1 MLEPGVHLGPYEVV
15 ALVGAG
21 AMGEVY
27 RARDPRL
34 GRDVAIKVLP
44 ASLASDTE
52 RLRRFETEA
61 RAAAALN
68 HPNILAVYDIGQHD
82 GVPYIVSELL
92 EGKNLREHLAEH
104 GALPVRRAVEYAV
117 QIANGL
123 AAAHEKKIV
132 HRDLKPENIFIT
144 TDNRP
149 KILDFGLA
157 KLTKP
162 EPEMPDGNA
171 PTAAGTQPGL
181 LLGTVGYMSPEQV
194 RGMATDYRSDL
205 FTFGAILYEMLSG
218 QRAFQR
224 ETVADTITAILK
236 DHPADLGTLDR
247 RIPILLA
254 RIVERCLEKSPS
266 ARFHSTQDLAF
277 ALAGSLQVA
286 SDAGTPIGADSVA
299 TAVPTRGPL
308 PWIVAASALLLTT
321 VAVVGTMLLRRP
333 QAAEEVVRL
342 TVAPPKDVGQ
352 ILITLRISPDGSR
365 LLFPAVT
372 TADGIRRLWVRP
384 LNMLDAFAI
393 PGTDDATYPFWSPD
407 GRSIGFF
414 ADGKLKKI
422 EPGNGV
428 ATTLCEAEPAAG
440 GTWNADGIIV
450 FSSGGRLFRVSANGG
465 TAVPL
470 KIASEGRER
479 TTLAH
484 PLFLPDGRHFLYLD
498 AGTGAVGEPAIYAGV
513 LDAEDRVSE
522 ARTLIVKAPS
532 AAAYSQGYLFF
543 LRDSTLVAQPFDL
556 TRLALSGDPISIVD
570 QIQTAQA
577 PPSGAFAVS
586 DRVLAFRTGVAARGI
601 ATQLTWFDRSG
612 KAVGTVGEPADYG
625 DVEISPSGSRVA
637 VSVLD
642 PPDGRDVQIFD
653 LTRGLLTTR
662 LTSDRTDDLAAIWS
676 PDESRVVFASRRM
689 GHLDLYVK
697 ASSGAGA
704 EEPLVVDSLD
714 KYPLGWSPDNKYLLF
729 STGSLTQVG
738 GNQGDLWMRAW
749 SDGKATALLADPKY
763 SEFPGKFSPDGRW
776 IAYQSNESGR
786 SEVYVVSFPA
796 LDKKIPI
803 SAGGGRQPRW
813 RRDGQEIFYL
823 ATDNRLVAVSVTPR
837 AGTLSV
843 GSAQQLPISARPRGG
858 QRYPYDV
865 SPDGQRFLF
874 ASLPEQAPAAP
885 PLTLV
890 INWRAELSK

>member
-1 MLEPGVHLGPYEVV
+1 MLELGVHLGPYEVV

-68 HPNILAVYDIGQHD
+68 HPNILAVYDIGHHD

-92 EGKNLREHLAEH
+92 DGKNLREHLTEH

-144 TDNRP
+144 TDDRV

-162 EPEMPDGNA
+162 EPETPDGNA
-171 PTAAGTQPGL
+171 ATAAGTQPGL

-205 FTFGAILYEMLSG
+205 FTFGAILYEMVSG

-236 DHPADLGTLDR
+236 DHPAELGTLDR
-247 RIPILLA
+247 RVPMLLA
-254 RIVERCLEKSPS
+254 RIVERCLDKSPA

-277 ALAGSLQVA
+277 ALAGSLQIS
-286 SDAGTPIGADSVA
+286 SDAGTPIGTGSTA
-299 TAVPTRGPL
+299 TAPRTRGPL
-308 PWIVAASALLLTT
+308 LWVLAAAVLLLATIALT
-321 VAVVGTMLLRRP
+321 GVLLRRSP
-333 QAAEEVVRL
+333 QTTEEVVRL
-342 TVAPPKDVGQ
+342 TVAPPKEVGP
-352 ILITLRISPDGSR
+352 ISLTLRLSPDGSR
-365 LLFPAVT
+365 LMFPAT
-372 TADGIRRLWVRP
+372 TTSDGVRRLWVRP
-384 LNMLDAFAI
+384 LNMLDAFSV
-393 PGTDDATYPFWSPD
+393 PGTEDATYPFWSPD
-407 GRSIGFF
+407 GRAIGFF
-414 ADGKLKKI
+414 AGGKLKKI
-422 EPGNGV
+422 DPANGV
-428 ATTLCEAEPAAG
+428 ATTLCDVSDEAG
-440 GTWNADGIIV
+440 GTEAGATWNANGIII
-450 FSSGGRLFRVSANGG
+450 FSNGGRLHRVSANGG
-465 TAVPL
+465 TAVRL
-470 KIASEGRER
+470 AITSDGRER

-498 AGTGAVGEPAIYAGV
+498 IGTGAPGEPAIYAGS
-513 LDAEDRVSE
+513 LGGDGSLTAD
-522 ARTLIVKAPS
+522 RTLIVHAPS
-532 AAAYSQGYLFF
+532 GAAYSQGYLFY
-543 LRDSTLVAQPFDL
+543 LRDSTLVAQDFDV
-556 TRLALSGDPISIVD
+556 TRLAVSGDPVPIVD
-570 QIQTAQA
+570 QIQRGQA

-586 DRVLAFRTGVAARGI
+586 DRVLAYRTGVAARGI
-601 ATQLTWFDRSG
+601 ATQLTWFDRAG
-612 KAVGTVGEPADYG
+612 KSLSTVGEPADYG

-653 LTRGLLTTR
+653 LARGLPTR
-662 LTSDRTDDLAAIWS
+662 FTSDRSDDVVPVWS
-676 PDESRVVFASRRM
+676 PDESRIVFSSRRK
-689 GHLDLYVK
+689 GHLDLYAK
-697 ASSGAGA
+697 ASSGAGP
-704 EEPLVVDSLD
+704 EEPIEVDTLD

-729 STGSLTQVG
+729 STGNVTQV
-738 GNQGDLWMRAW
+738 GNQGDLWVRAW
-749 SDGKATALLADPKY
+749 SDGKRTPVVQTEA

-776 IAYQSNESGR
+776 IAYRSNESGR
-786 SEVYVVSFPA
+786 NEVYVVSFPA
-796 LDKKIPI
+796 LDKKVRI
-803 SAGGGRQPRW
+803 STSGGNWPRW
-813 RRDGQEIFYL
+813 RRDGQEIYYL
-823 ATDNRLVAVSVTPR
+823 AGDNKLMAVAVTSR
-837 AGTLSV
+837 GDNFSV
-843 GSAQQLPISARPRGG
+843 GLAQALFETRPRGG
-858 QRYPYDV
+858 QRYSYDV
-865 SPDGQRFLF
+865 SRDGQRFLI
-874 ASLPEQAPAAP
+874 AILAEQPAVA

-890 INWRAELSK
+890 INWRAELTK